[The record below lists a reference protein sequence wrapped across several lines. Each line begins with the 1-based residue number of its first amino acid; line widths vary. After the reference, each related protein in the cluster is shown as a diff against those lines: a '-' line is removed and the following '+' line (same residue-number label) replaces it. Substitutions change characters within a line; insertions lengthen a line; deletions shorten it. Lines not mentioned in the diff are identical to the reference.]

1 MTFQYEFKRFNN
13 AGYALIF
20 LLNIVFS
27 SYVNASPI
35 IKKIEQFEKDLGARI
50 GVSIY
55 DVSRNKSLFDYRG
68 DVRFPLMSTFK
79 TLACA
84 KLLADV
90 DKGNQ
95 SLKTAVVIKESSLI
109 TWSPVTKNHL
119 GEEFSLLQAC
129 TATMI
134 MSDNTAANIVLD
146 HINGPKSLTQF
157 MRSIGDEVTRLDRI
171 EPFLGEAME
180 GDVRDTTTPNA
191 IARSLNE
198 LLFGSTL
205 SATSKAQIKQW
216 MMDNKVSDSL
226 LRSTLPK
233 DWSIADRSGAG
244 GYGSRGITALVWSD
258 KRSPLIIS
266 IYLTQTDA
274 SFALRNQA
282 IAEIGKEIFSV
293 YRD

>member
-205 SATSKAQIKQW
+205 SATSKAQIK
-216 MMDNKVSDSL
+216 
-226 LRSTLPK
+226 
-233 DWSIADRSGAG
+233 
-244 GYGSRGITALVWSD
+244 
-258 KRSPLIIS
+258 
-266 IYLTQTDA
+266 
-274 SFALRNQA
+274 
-282 IAEIGKEIFSV
+282 
-293 YRD
+293 